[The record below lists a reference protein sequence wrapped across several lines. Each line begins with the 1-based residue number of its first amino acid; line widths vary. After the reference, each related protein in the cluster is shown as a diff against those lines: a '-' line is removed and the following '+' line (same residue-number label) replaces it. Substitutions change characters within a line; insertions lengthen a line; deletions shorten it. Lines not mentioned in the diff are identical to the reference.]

1 MTIVNGDVDDPN
13 PNRRPVCFCQH
24 PQLRVPMPGL
34 PISYWE
40 PVRLVDV
47 TRTPYC
53 LVNMGGLQIMD
64 TGVTDRGDVEIT
76 DEGRKHSFYQV
87 HWYIYPVLYILEVLM
102 DFMCLGDESSFDVA
116 YLTEL
121 DPFWNDDE
129 KNAIL
134 NPEAILFGN
143 PIAQVACIADC
154 VSSSADY
161 PIDKLFWCNGCQGSI
176 YPFSGNVE
184 DHEGGVQAS
193 LLVMGRFMAK
203 MHRQMLLKGYVGEEG
218 WCGKYAMPIIKKS
231 QYRTQMTYPIPQTD
245 KCQAFG
251 STEVTWQP
259 GKEYPYK
266 GEDFGYLIWR
276 KRDCCLTPLPS
287 L

>member
-1 MTIVNGDVDDPN
+1 MTRFGLVLLVGTLLGSQDVYSGCSGRFVNPITDICWRCLFPLTLAGVTIVKGDVNDPN
-13 PNRRPVCFCQH
+13 PNRRPICFC
-24 PQLRVPMPGL
+24 RSVIPGL

-102 DFMCLGDESSFDVA
+102 DFICLGDESSFDVA

-129 KNAIL
+129 KSAIF

-184 DHEGGVQAS
+184 DHEGGV
-193 LLVMGRFMAK
+193 
-203 MHRQMLLKGYVGEEG
+203 HR
-218 WCGKYAMPIIKKS
+218 
-231 QYRTQMTYPIPQTD
+231 R
-245 KCQAFG
+245 
-251 STEVTWQP
+251 
-259 GKEYPYK
+259 
-266 GEDFGYLIWR
+266 
-276 KRDCCLTPLPS
+276 
-287 L
+287 